1 MVGEKIFTNGF
12 GVGKADKSQFYIEQ
26 NKENQ
31 ADEVPI
37 KDFQQN
43 SETISDN
50 EQDNSIS
57 KQEIFAKFQ
66 REEGLELVNQL
77 RETLQ
82 AIKSNMDEF

>member
-57 KQEIFAKFQ
+57 KQEIFAKF
-66 REEGLELVNQL
+66 
-77 RETLQ
+77 
-82 AIKSNMDEF
+82 